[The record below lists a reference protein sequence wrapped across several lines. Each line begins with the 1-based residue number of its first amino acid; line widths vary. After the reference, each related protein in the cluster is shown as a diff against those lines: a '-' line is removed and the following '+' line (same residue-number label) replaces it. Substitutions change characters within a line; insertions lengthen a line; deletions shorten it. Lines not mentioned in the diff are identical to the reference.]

1 MPATRPV
8 AALSGSMEDQLGL
21 HLKEYAVKCR
31 ANAAEMQR
39 VWQDL
44 EVSESARQVEL
55 GEAMSEACN
64 AWSNALHRCT
74 QQKAEVTAQISAL
87 VDQTSTIAEELGE
100 ASNLETRVSLKMFLH
115 STELPDSMCTVH
127 RP

>member
-1 MPATRPV
+1 
-8 AALSGSMEDQLGL
+8 MEDQVGL

-55 GEAMSEACN
+55 GEAMTEACN

-74 QQKAEVTAQISAL
+74 QHKAEVAAQITAL
-87 VDQTSTIAEELGE
+87 VELTSTIAEELGE
-100 ASNLETRVSLKMFLH
+100 ASNLEARVGLRVFLH
-115 STELPDSMCTVH
+115 SRYLPESMCTIH